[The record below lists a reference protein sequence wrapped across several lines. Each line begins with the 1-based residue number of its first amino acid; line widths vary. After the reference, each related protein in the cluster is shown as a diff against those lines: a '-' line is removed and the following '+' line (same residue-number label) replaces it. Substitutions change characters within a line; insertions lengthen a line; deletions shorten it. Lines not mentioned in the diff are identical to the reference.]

1 MLELT
6 GSVQPDAQSFL
17 ANLRRQGTPDRVHY
31 MELFLDGEVKD
42 AIVGRFDLAAGL
54 SEDDPHY
61 AQKREIAIQRFL
73 GYDYVSAALEL
84 AMPLNRTLIDDTAD
98 LPRLA
103 GRAYM
108 EEHEG
113 PITSWEQF
121 EQYPWPDPATAPDGA
136 LAWFQENL
144 PEDMCL
150 VSNCGAHFCE
160 HLCWLMGYE
169 SLCYA
174 LYDQRDLV
182 EAIYRKILD
191 ITTGTMTRL
200 KQYSRIEAVWGS
212 DDMGFKTS
220 TMFSPTDMRQFVL
233 PGHKAAAEMAHQ
245 AGRLYL
251 LHSCGNLRQIMP
263 DLLDDVKID
272 AKHSFE
278 DTIESIAD
286 AKADYGDRCAVIG
299 GIDVDFLCRA
309 DEPAIRSRV
318 RDTLDACM
326 PGGGFCLGSGN
337 SVANY
342 VPVDNYLTMLDDN
355 AAYLGR
361 LGQQVLDVGQLL
373 GFEFMQADG
382 LAPGSYLASGIDA
395 WAESP
400 GLPLA
405 FGRAFPQTISQRYET
420 GPLGRGWSHNW
431 DFSLDVGD
439 DGTVTITGPSATR
452 RTFLPDIRGGYF
464 PQPGDYATLTDL
476 GGGAFSLRE
485 KGGLLTEFRADG
497 KLDYAED
504 TNGNRIPAGYTGE
517 QLTSLTHSSGATLL
531 LDYDAQGMITSVT
544 DPLGPGTE
552 DDRVT
557 VYSYDTSGEHL
568 VSVHRYDQLAP
579 TYYQYVT
586 G

>member
-1 MLELT
+1 L
-6 GSVQPDAQSFL
+6 
-17 ANLRRQGTPDRVHY
+17 
-31 MELFLDGEVKD
+31 K
-42 AIVGRFDLAAGL
+42 
-54 SEDDPHY
+54 
-61 AQKREIAIQRFL
+61 
-73 GYDYVSAALEL
+73 
-84 AMPLNRTLIDDTAD
+84 
-98 LPRLA
+98 
-103 GRAYM
+103 
-108 EEHEG
+108 
-113 PITSWEQF
+113 
-121 EQYPWPDPATAPDGA
+121 
-136 LAWFQENL
+136 
-144 PEDMCL
+144 PE
-150 VSNCGAHFCE
+150 
-160 HLCWLMGYE
+160 
-169 SLCYA
+169 
-174 LYDQRDLV
+174 
-182 EAIYRKILD
+182 
-191 ITTGTMTRL
+191 
-200 KQYSRIEAVWGS
+200 
-212 DDMGFKTS
+212 
-220 TMFSPTDMRQFVL
+220 MR
-233 PGHKAAAEMAHQ
+233 P
-245 AGRLYL
+245 
-251 LHSCGNLRQIMP
+251 
-263 DLLDDVKID
+263 
-272 AKHSFE
+272 
-278 DTIESIAD
+278 DTISEEAWDPIWSNFVAEVGTTW
-286 AKADYGDRCAVIG
+286 GD
-299 GIDVDFLCRA
+299 
-309 DEPAIRSRV
+309 
-318 RDTLDACM
+318 
-326 PGGGFCLGSGN
+326 
-337 SVANY
+337 
-342 VPVDNYLTMLDDN
+342 YLTMLDDN

-504 TNGNRIPAGYTGE
+504 TNGNRITAGYTGE

-586 G
+586 GQPPNTHSARSSIQATRTSTSRMMPTAGFLRPSATNRPKR